1 MRTKNEKK
9 ASPDCSLGRPKT
21 KDTYFKHF
29 ILKLM
34 WELTIPGKCMKSSA
48 ENLRHSFRA

>member
-1 MRTKNEKK
+1 MHAKSEKK
-9 ASPDCSLGRPKT
+9 VSPDCTLGRPRT

-34 WELTIPGKCMKSSA
+34 WELTTPGECMKSRA